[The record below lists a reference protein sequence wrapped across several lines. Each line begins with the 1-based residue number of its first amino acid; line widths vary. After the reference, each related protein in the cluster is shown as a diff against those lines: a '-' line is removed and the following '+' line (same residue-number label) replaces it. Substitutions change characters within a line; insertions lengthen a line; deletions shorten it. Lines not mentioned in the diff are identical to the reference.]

1 MSQPTLPSAPHHPRP
16 ASILTVNAGSSSI
29 RFACFDA
36 AQPLRREW
44 SGKLDRF
51 GHADMHL
58 IVHGLKDGA
67 ALAPVFASGNAVA
80 SAEQLIDWLF
90 GCVPPGTLRAVGH
103 RVVHGFEAAT
113 PQRIDDALLSTLR
126 TMMPF
131 DPDHLPL
138 ELQLIECVKRLAPQ
152 LPQLACFDTA
162 FHRDM
167 PRIAQMLP
175 IPRRYFAQGV
185 RRYGFHG
192 LSYEHLVEELHQIG
206 EPAVSSGR
214 VILAHLGSGA
224 SVAAVLDGRSIDTS
238 MAFTP
243 TAGLVMGSRSGD
255 LDPGL
260 VAFLAHTEQM
270 SVDEFQSMVNHES
283 GMLGISETSADMREL
298 LDLEA
303 RDERAADAVEMFCSQ
318 VRKWIAS
325 MAAALGGL
333 DLLVFTGGIGENVPI
348 IRERIGGGLGFL
360 GVGVDSA
367 RNLRGEAIISPDLAD
382 VRVRVI
388 SSDEERVIA
397 RSTVRA
403 LGLDSS

>member
-1 MSQPTLPSAPHHPRP
+1 MSQPTPPSAPHHPRP

-152 LPQLACFDTA
+152 LPQIACFDTA